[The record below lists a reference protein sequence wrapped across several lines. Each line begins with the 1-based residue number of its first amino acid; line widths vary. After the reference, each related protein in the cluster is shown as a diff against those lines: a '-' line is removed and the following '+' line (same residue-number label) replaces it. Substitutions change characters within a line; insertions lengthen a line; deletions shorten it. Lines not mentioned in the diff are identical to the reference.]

1 MIFHGNDSHVK
12 SDRTIWELLEEVTVL
27 DEFGIVAAVLKYTE
41 KYIFYA
47 RRYIFEKF

>member
-1 MIFHGNDSHVK
+1 MIFHGNDSHIK
-12 SDRTIWELLEEVTVL
+12 SDRTIWELLEEVTVF
-27 DEFGIVAAVLKYTE
+27 DEFVAVVLKYTE